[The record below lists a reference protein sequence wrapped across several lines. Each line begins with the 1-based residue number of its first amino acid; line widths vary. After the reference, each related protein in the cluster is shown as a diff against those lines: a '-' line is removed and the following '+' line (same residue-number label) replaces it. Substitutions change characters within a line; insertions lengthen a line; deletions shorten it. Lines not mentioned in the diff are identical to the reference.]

1 MKKTI
6 LILSA
11 VTLSFFG
18 KELNAQQIPTQDL
31 VVEYKFDND
40 NLIETSGSTYNAGG
54 LTSSGTVS
62 YVQGIETATSAISP
76 DGASLSNVGNITFSG
91 NVKEYVVS
99 FWFKANQGTGDFKL
113 LELKDPG
120 SSNGLTINVLNNTNN
135 TSTLTVN
142 QVSSGTSPSGSYN
155 SFESY
160 LDNEWHHLAVKLVY
174 RTSGLKYYL
183 HTYLDDVEVM
193 DEQYP
198 VSLYNVWVFGGLD
211 IYLPS
216 QATGN
221 GTSQDLKIDNFRFY
235 EFPITQTD
243 ITALYNEENAS
254 ASCANIVNIPDANFK
269 AALLAQGTTITGT
282 GISPIDTD
290 GDGEICESEAQAYT
304 GTIYILGQ
312 GINDLTGIEAFTSLT
327 ILNCSH
333 NNLTNLDFSANTAL
347 IRLDCTF
354 NQLTSLNVANGNN
367 NLMPVMFAHNNPN
380 LTCIQHDAG
389 YTPEPYTGGEG
400 WNKDATASWSTNCNS
415 SCANIVNIPDANFKA
430 ALLAQGTTITGPGIS
445 PIDTD
450 GDGEICEYE
459 AQAYTG
465 IIYIVS
471 QGINDLTGIEAF
483 TSLGELNCMQNN
495 LTNLDVS
502 ANTALIRLDCS
513 LNQLTSL
520 NVANGNNNLMST
532 MFAHNNPN
540 LTCIQHDAGYTP
552 VPYSQGQGWNKDA
565 TASWS
570 TNCNSSCANIV
581 NIPDANFKTRLL
593 EHGTILNGPGISPID
608 TDGDGEICESEAQ
621 AYTGRIQLA
630 FQGISDLTGIEAFTS
645 VTELNCVHNNL
656 TNLDVS
662 ANTALIRL
670 ECFNNQLTSLNV
682 ANGNNNLMS
691 TMAAHNNPNL
701 TCIQHDAGYT
711 PEPYTGG
718 EGWMKDATASWSE
731 NCGTAGLEDFESAL
745 NISIYPNP
753 TNGEFSID
761 LGETIQSLT
770 IYITDITG
778 KEVYSNGYKSTQKV
792 NLNLNDSP
800 GVYFVT
806 IEADGVQSKYKLIK
820 K

>member
-11 VTLSFFG
+11 IALSSLG
-18 KELNAQQIPTQDL
+18 GVLNAQQIPTQDL

-40 NLIETSGSTYNAGG
+40 NLIETSGSTYNAGD

-76 DGASLSNVGNITFSG
+76 DGASLSNVGNITFSE

-99 FWFKANQGTGDFKL
+99 FWFKASPGTGNFKL

-120 SSNGLTINVLNNTNN
+120 SSNGLTINVLDDANNTN
-135 TSTLTVN
+135 TLTVG
-142 QVSSGTSPSGSYN
+142 QVSYGTSPAGSYH

-160 LDNEWHHLAVKLVY
+160 LDNEWHHLAVKLIY
-174 RTSGLKYYL
+174 SAIEGEYYL

-193 DEQYP
+193 DVQNP

-243 ITALYNEENAS
+243 ITALYNEKNAS
-254 ASCANIVNIPDANFK
+254 SN
-269 AALLAQGTTITGT
+269 
-282 GISPIDTD
+282 
-290 GDGEICESEAQAYT
+290 
-304 GTIYILGQ
+304 
-312 GINDLTGIEAFTSLT
+312 
-327 ILNCSH
+327 
-333 NNLTNLDFSANTAL
+333 
-347 IRLDCTF
+347 
-354 NQLTSLNVANGNN
+354 
-367 NLMPVMFAHNNPN
+367 
-380 LTCIQHDAG
+380 
-389 YTPEPYTGGEG
+389 
-400 WNKDATASWSTNCNS
+400 
-415 SCANIVNIPDANFKA
+415 
-430 ALLAQGTTITGPGIS
+430 
-445 PIDTD
+445 
-450 GDGEICEYE
+450 
-459 AQAYTG
+459 
-465 IIYIVS
+465 
-471 QGINDLTGIEAF
+471 
-483 TSLGELNCMQNN
+483 
-495 LTNLDVS
+495 
-502 ANTALIRLDCS
+502 
-513 LNQLTSL
+513 
-520 NVANGNNNLMST
+520 
-532 MFAHNNPN
+532 
-540 LTCIQHDAGYTP
+540 
-552 VPYSQGQGWNKDA
+552 
-565 TASWS
+565 
-570 TNCNSSCANIV
+570 CANIV

-593 EHGTILNGPGISPID
+593 EHGTILNGPGIYLID

-621 AYTGRIQLA
+621 AYTGSIHLA
-630 FQGISDLTGIEAFTS
+630 FQGISDLTGIEAFTA

-731 NCGTAGLEDFESAL
+731 NCNSSCANIVNIPDANFKGALLQHGTGGLFAGTGVIDTDGDGEICETEAQAYTGSIFLPGIGVSDLTGIEAFTSLTVLDCPSNLLTNIDLSSNTALTWVSCRNNQLTSLDVSANTALTYLECNGNNLTSLNVANGNNSNITTMKSESNPSLTCIQHDSGFDPTTNSGWTKDATASWSENCGTAGLEDFESAL

-753 TNGEFSID
+753 TNGDFSID
-761 LGETIQSLT
+761 LGRNIEQLEIHIS
-770 IYITDITG
+770 DVSG
-778 KEVYSNGYKSTQKV
+778 KIVYAKSYENSQEVT
-792 NLNLNDSP
+792 LNLNESP
-800 GVYFVT
+800 GLYFVT
-806 IEADGVQSKYKLIK
+806 ILADGVQSKYKLIK

>member
-18 KELNAQQIPTQDL
+18 KELKAQQIPTQDL
-31 VVEYKFDND
+31 VVEYKFDNND
-40 NLIETSGSTYNAGG
+40 LIETSGSTYNAGG

-99 FWFKANQGTGDFKL
+99 FWFKANQGSGNFKL

-120 SSNGLTINVLNNTNN
+120 SSNELTIDVFDNNNGTN
-135 TSTLTVN
+135 SLVIS
-142 QVSSGTSPSGSYN
+142 QASISISPYASYN
-155 SFESY
+155 SFENY
-160 LDNEWHHLAVKLVY
+160 LDNEWHHLAVKMVY
-174 RTSGLKYYL
+174 WTGGGKYYL
-183 HTYLDDVEVM
+183 RTYLDDVEVL
-193 DEQYP
+193 DKSYQ
-198 VSLYNVWVFGGLD
+198 VSLSNIWVFGGLD

-235 EFPITQTD
+235 EFPITLTD
-243 ITALYNEENAS
+243 ITALYNEKNAS
-254 ASCANIVNIPDANFK
+254 SNCANIVNIPDANFK
-269 AALLAQGTTITGT
+269 TALLEHGTIITGP

-304 GTIYILGQ
+304 GNMFLVGQ
-312 GINDLTGIEAFTSLT
+312 GINDLTGIEAFTSLPV
-327 ILNCSH
+327 LNCSH

-347 IRLDCTF
+347 
-354 NQLTSLNVANGNN
+354 S
-367 NLMPVMFAHNNPN
+367 
-380 LTCIQHDAG
+380 
-389 YTPEPYTGGEG
+389 
-400 WNKDATASWSTNCNS
+400 
-415 SCANIVNIPDANFKA
+415 
-430 ALLAQGTTITGPGIS
+430 
-445 PIDTD
+445 
-450 GDGEICEYE
+450 
-459 AQAYTG
+459 
-465 IIYIVS
+465 
-471 QGINDLTGIEAF
+471 
-483 TSLGELNCMQNN
+483 
-495 LTNLDVS
+495 
-502 ANTALIRLDCS
+502 RLDCS

-552 VPYSQGQGWNKDA
+552 VPYSQGEGWDKDA

-581 NIPDANFKTRLL
+581 NIPDANFKGALL
-593 EHGTILNGPGISPID
+593 QHGTGGLFAGTGVID
-608 TDGDGEICESEAQ
+608 TDGDGEICETEAQ
-621 AYTGRIQLA
+621 AYTGSIFLP
-630 FQGISDLTGIEAFTS
+630 GIGVSDLTGIEAFTS
-645 VTELNCVHNNL
+645 LTVLDCPSNLL
-656 TNLDVS
+656 TNLDLSSNTALTWVSCRNNQLTSLDVS
-662 ANTALIRL
+662 ANTALTYL
-670 ECFNNQLTSLNV
+670 ECNGNNLTSLNV
-682 ANGNNNLMS
+682 ANGNNSNITAMKS
-691 TMAAHNNPNL
+691 ENNPSL
-701 TCIQHDAGYT
+701 TCIQHDSGFDPT
-711 PEPYTGG
+711 TNS
-718 EGWMKDATASWSE
+718 GWTKDATASWSE
-731 NCGTAGLEDFESAL
+731 NCGTLGLEDFESAL

-753 TNGEFSID
+753 TNGDFSID